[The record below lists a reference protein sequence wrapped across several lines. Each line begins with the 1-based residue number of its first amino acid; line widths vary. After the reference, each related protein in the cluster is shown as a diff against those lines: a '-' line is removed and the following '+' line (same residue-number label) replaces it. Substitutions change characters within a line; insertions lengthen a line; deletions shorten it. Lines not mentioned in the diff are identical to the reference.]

1 MRRILII
8 DDDDVM
14 REAAAASLSTVG
26 GYRVLSTGDPEE
38 GLRLARAEAPD
49 GVLLDVSMPGM
60 EGPEVVAALK
70 GDPATRD
77 IPVVFFTGGSK
88 SVAADRWRELGVS
101 GTVAKPFD
109 FPLLPEQFAR
119 MVGWNDDP
127 EAEAPAP
134 DPVTPVPTTIQGIWE
149 RRREEVEGRVR
160 TIEDVALALMEGRL
174 TGDLL
179 QDGIRAAH
187 KLTGTLGSFGFAGGS
202 VLAGE
207 AEALLREGESPPGR
221 SVAVRLSELVLG
233 LDRTLEQGPAPIPAP
248 ARGNLEEE
256 PEGPDPP
263 AEEPRQRRVGVDA
276 GVPAATRTTLA
287 GGGVDVV
294 AVATDDPET
303 DPSAEVDVLV
313 LHIDDD
319 ADTDAAYNRCR
330 AVRER
335 CADPAFPIL
344 LSIPRHDEES
354 IRRAFSAGAD
364 DVVARPIVGPE
375 LLARVDGQLD
385 RVRLRS
391 SLPLASDNA
400 GHGGDGRAE
409 RHVDVVIVD
418 DDAALSDL
426 LDHTLR
432 LRGYSV
438 ERFADGADAAAA
450 LIGDPPAVSGRAILL
465 DVGLPGLNGTA
476 VLRRLRREG
485 VLRRTRV
492 LMLTSHAME
501 SEVLKAL
508 ELGATDHV
516 AKPFSMPVLMHRL
529 QRALMG

>member
-38 GLRLARAEAPD
+38 GLRLARSEAPD

-60 EGPEVVAALK
+60 EGPEVLAALK

-77 IPVVFFTGGSK
+77 IPVVFFTGGSE
-88 SVAADRWRELGVS
+88 SVAGERWRELGAS
-101 GTVAKPFD
+101 GAVAKPFD
-109 FPLLPEQFAR
+109 FPLLAEQFAR
-119 MVGWNDDP
+119 LVGWGDAP
-127 EAEAPAP
+127 EADAPAP
-134 DPVTPVPTTIQGIWE
+134 GPGTPAPTTIRGIWE

-160 TIEDVALALMEGRL
+160 TIEDVAFALMEDRL
-174 TGDLL
+174 SGDLL
-179 QDGIRAAH
+179 EDGIRAAH
-187 KLTGTLGSFGFAGGS
+187 KLAGTLGSFGFAGGS

-207 AEALLREGESPPGR
+207 AEALLRAGEPPMDR
-221 SVAVRLSELVLG
+221 SAAVRLSELVLG
-233 LDRTLEQGPAPIPAP
+233 LDRAIEQGPAPSPAP
-248 ARGNLEEE
+248 ARGDFDEE
-256 PEGPDPP
+256 PEVPDSP
-263 AEEPRQRRVGVDA
+263 AGESRARRVGVDA
-276 GVPAATRTTLA
+276 GVPAATRATLA
-287 GGGVDVV
+287 DAGVEVV
-294 AVATDDPET
+294 EVATDDPET

-313 LHIDDD
+313 LHVDDH
-319 ADTDAAYNRCR
+319 ADSDAAYHRCR
-330 AVRER
+330 LVRER
-335 CADPAFPIL
+335 CVDPAFPIL
-344 LSIPRHDEES
+344 LSIPRHDEAS

-391 SLPLASDNA
+391 SLPFPNDVAR
-400 GHGGDGRAE
+400 HGGDGRAD
-409 RHVDVVIVD
+409 RQVDVVIVD
-418 DDAALSDL
+418 DDVALSDL

-438 ERFADGADAAAA
+438 ERFYDGADAAAA
-450 LIGDPPAVSGRAILL
+450 LVGDPPAVSGRAILL

-476 VLRRLRREG
+476 VLRRLRRDG

-508 ELGATDHV
+508 ELGAFDHV

>member
-14 REAAAASLSTVG
+14 REVAAASLRTVG

-60 EGPEVVAALK
+60 EGPEVLAALK
-70 GDPATRD
+70 GDPETRD
-77 IPVVFFTGGSK
+77 IPVVIFTGDSR
-88 SVAADRWRELGVS
+88 SVATGRWRDLGAS
-101 GTVAKPFD
+101 GAVAKPFD
-109 FPLLPEQFAR
+109 FPLLPAQFAR
-119 MVGWNDDP
+119 MVGWDDAP
-127 EAEAPAP
+127 EVEAPAP
-134 DPVTPVPTTIQGIWE
+134 DPESPAATTIQGIWE
-149 RRREEVEGRVR
+149 RRREEVEARVR
-160 TIEDVALALMEGRL
+160 SVEDVALALMEDRL

-187 KLTGTLGSFGFAGGS
+187 QLAGTLGSFGFAGGS

-207 AEALLREGESPPGR
+207 AEGLLRADEPPPDR
-221 SVAVRLSELVLG
+221 SAAVRLSELVLG
-233 LDRTLEQGPAPIPAP
+233 LDRALEEGPAPTPASAP
-248 ARGNLEEE
+248 GVFAEE
-256 PEGPDPP
+256 PEGPGPP
-263 AEEPRQRRVGVDA
+263 AGEPGRRRVGVDA
-276 GVPAATRTTLA
+276 GVPAATRATLA
-287 GGGVDVV
+287 AAGVEVV
-294 AVATDDPET
+294 AVATDDA
-303 DPSAEVDVLV
+303 DADASAEVELLV
-313 LHIDDD
+313 LHVDDD
-319 ADTDAAYNRCR
+319 ADTDSAYHRCR

-364 DVVARPIVGPE
+364 DVVVRPIVGPE

-385 RVRLRS
+385 RARLRS
-391 SLPLASDNA
+391 SL
-400 GHGGDGRAE
+400 HGGDGRAE

-426 LDHTLR
+426 LNHTLR

-438 ERFADGADAAAA
+438 ARFDDGADAAAA
-450 LIGDPPAVSGRAILL
+450 LVGDPPAVSGRAILL

-476 VLRRLRREG
+476 VLRRLGREG

-501 SEVLKAL
+501 PEVLKAL
-508 ELGATDHV
+508 ELGAFDHV

>member
-14 REAAAASLSTVG
+14 RETASASLSTVG

-49 GVLLDVSMPGM
+49 GILLDVSMPGM
-60 EGPEVVAALK
+60 EGPEVLAALQ

-77 IPVVFFTGGSK
+77 IPVVFFTGGSI
-88 SVAADRWRELGVS
+88 SVSAEHWRELGAS
-101 GTVAKPFD
+101 GAVAKPFD
-109 FPLLPEQFAR
+109 FPLLPAEFAR
-119 MVGWNDDP
+119 IVGWGDT
-127 EAEAPAP
+127 AEADAP
-134 DPVTPVPTTIQGIWE
+134 VRAPETSVSTAIQGIWE

-160 TIEDVALALMEGRL
+160 IIEDVALALMEERL
-174 TGDLL
+174 TGDVLE
-179 QDGIRAAH
+179 DGIRAAH
-187 KLTGTLGSFGFAGGS
+187 QLAGTLGSFGFASGS

-207 AEALLREGESPPGR
+207 AEALLRSNESPPDR
-221 SVAVRLSELVLG
+221 SSAVRLSELVLG
-233 LDRTLEQGPAPIPAP
+233 LDSVLEQGPAPISGF
-248 ARGNLEEE
+248 ARGAFDQESDR
-256 PEGPDPP
+256 PV
-263 AEEPRQRRVGVDA
+263 ASARRRRVGVDTR
-276 GVPAATRTTLA
+276 VPAATRATLSA
-287 GGGVDVV
+287 GEVEVV
-294 AVATDDPET
+294 EVATDDPQT
-303 DPSAEVDVLV
+303 DPSAGVDVLV

-319 ADTDAAYNRCR
+319 AGADTDYHRCR
-330 AVRER
+330 ALRER

-344 LSIPRHDEES
+344 LSIPRHDEAS

-364 DVVARPIVGPE
+364 DVVVRPIVGPE

-385 RVRLRS
+385 RMRLRS
-391 SLPLASDNA
+391 ALPFARDDA
-400 GHGGDGRAE
+400 RHGGDPRAD

-432 LRGYSV
+432 LRGYTV
-438 ERFADGADAAAA
+438 ARFSDGADAATA
-450 LIGDPPAVSGRAILL
+450 LVGDPPTVSGRAILL

-476 VLRRLRREG
+476 VLGRLRREG

-501 SEVLKAL
+501 SDVLKAL
-508 ELGATDHV
+508 ELGAFDHV
-516 AKPFSMPVLMHRL
+516 AKPFSVPVLMHRL
-529 QRALMG
+529 QRALMC